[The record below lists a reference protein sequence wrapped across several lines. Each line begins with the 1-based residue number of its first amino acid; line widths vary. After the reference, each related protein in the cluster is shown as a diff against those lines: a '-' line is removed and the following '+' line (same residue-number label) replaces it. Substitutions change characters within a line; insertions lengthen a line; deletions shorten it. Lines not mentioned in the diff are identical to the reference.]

1 MKLSTNTVE
10 VLKNFASINPNIL
23 IRAGDT
29 VSTISAGKNIF
40 AKAKIQ
46 ETFDRE
52 FAIYDLNS
60 FLATLSL
67 ADNSDIRFDNEFLQV
82 EIDSGTMKYY
92 YSDPSVIQAAPD
104 KEIEVDNYFQ
114 FTLTQDALKTIFST
128 ASVSQATMFSVI
140 GNGTEVTIVVGDPK
154 TPLSNNYR
162 KIISASNKVFKA
174 YLPIDSLKIMNDTYT
189 VTVSEKK
196 FIYLE
201 GNTSSSRYWL
211 ALDKDSEFK

>member
-1 MKLSTNTVE
+1 
-10 VLKNFASINPNIL
+10 
-23 IRAGDT
+23 
-29 VSTISAGKNIF
+29 
-40 AKAKIQ
+40 
-46 ETFDRE
+46 
-52 FAIYDLNS
+52 
-60 FLATLSL
+60 
-67 ADNSDIRFDNEFLQV
+67 
-82 EIDSGTMKYY
+82 MKYY

-201 GNTSSSRYWL
+201 GTNSSSRYWL
-211 ALDKDSEFK
+211 ALDKDSEF

>member
-23 IRAGDT
+23 IRAGDS

-40 AKAKIQ
+40 AKAKIK

-67 ADNSDIRFDNEFLQV
+67 ADNSEIKFDNGFLQV

-140 GNGTEVTIVVGDPK
+140 GNGSEVTIIVGDPK
-154 TPLSNNYR
+154 TPLSNNYE

-174 YLPIDSLKIMNDTYT
+174 HLPIDSLKIMNDTYT

-201 GNTSSSRYWL
+201 GTNSSSRYWL
-211 ALDKDSEFK
+211 ALDKDSEF